1 MRIVLAFVMA
11 AATLFSVMP
20 ANAARQGG
28 GKLEIVTPA
37 PGERVCSG
45 GTTLIARDRGGQL
58 AGPARQGWDFAAAG
72 SDFLTAVTD
81 PVPSLALGP
90 PSSTS
95 IWDTGA
101 VPGGPVALEFTSG
114 RQHATSEFV
123 LDRAPVIGPI
133 EASRDPETG
142 LVTLSAPNAFDPDGI
157 IARLIWYL
165 GDGTVVEGPSAV
177 HRYEPGKYVVDVEA
191 RDANGCVTTQTAGTE
206 QPQQQPQQQL
216 GALDFCDPLELS
228 FTIEGP
234 SDRTDWPNRQK
245 VYGWGPG
252 QVTTGFVHNAKT
264 GAGYLFET
272 NVRVYGNPDLC
283 KTGQVYK
290 GWFVRQLRNGL
301 VEATGTNRWTD
312 DDYDKPRELRK
323 TSPDPRGDGTSNIT
337 WLDMPSVLRSP
348 PPLITN
354 AEIRLDFTGFASG
367 VGADEHPAI
376 SEPEGPGETAWVH
389 FRLCSAWRPPK
400 ATKDHSWKT
409 IAAGGPDDL
418 PPAQI
423 VNPSTK
429 NTPPFRPHVPGH
441 KRIQGCGRR

>member
-1 MRIVLAFVMA
+1 MRSVLALVVA
-11 AATLFSVMP
+11 AVTLFTAMP
-20 ANAARQGG
+20 AGAARQGA
-28 GKLEIVTPA
+28 GKLEIVAPA

-58 AGPARQGWDFAAAG
+58 AGPARQRWDFAAAG
-72 SDFLTAVTD
+72 SGFLPAATD
-81 PVPSLALGP
+81 RVPSLALGP

-95 IWDTGA
+95 IWDAAT
-101 VPGGPVALEFTSG
+101 VPGGPVALEFASG
-114 RQHATSEFV
+114 RQRATSEFV

-133 EASRDPETG
+133 ESTRDPETG
-142 LVTLSAPNAFDPDGI
+142 LVTFSAPNAFDPDGV

-165 GDGTVVEGPSAV
+165 GDGTVVEGPTAEHV
-177 HRYEPGKYVVDVEA
+177 YQPGKYVVGVEA
-191 RDANGCVTTQTAGTE
+191 RNANGCITTQTAGTE
-206 QPQQQPQQQL
+206 QPQQQPQQL
-216 GALDFCDPLELS
+216 SAVDFCDPLEVS

-245 VYGWGPG
+245 LYGWGPG

-264 GAGYLFET
+264 GAGYLFEA

-290 GWFVRQLRNGL
+290 GWFLRQRRNGPL
-301 VEATGTNRWTD
+301 EATGTNRWSD

-354 AEIRLDFTGFASG
+354 AEIQLDFTSYASG
-367 VGADEHPAI
+367 VGVDEHPNIA
-376 SEPEGPGETAWVH
+376 EPEGPGETAWVH
-389 FRLCSAWRPPK
+389 FRLCSTWHPPK
-400 ATKDHSWKT
+400 RAKDHSWKT

-418 PPAQI
+418 PPKQI
-423 VNPSTK
+423 INPSTR
-429 NTPPFRPHVPGH
+429 NTPRFMPNRRGH
-441 KRIQGCGRR
+441 TRIQGCGRK